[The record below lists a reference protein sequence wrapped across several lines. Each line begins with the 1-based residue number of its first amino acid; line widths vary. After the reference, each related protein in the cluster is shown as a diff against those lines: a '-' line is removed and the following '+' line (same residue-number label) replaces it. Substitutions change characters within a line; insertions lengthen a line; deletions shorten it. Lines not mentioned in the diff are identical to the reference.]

1 MYDGGMS
8 STVEELVACPDHS
21 DGREC
26 CSLSCGPLDT
36 SRAQRLAVM
45 LKALADPT
53 RLRLLSHIAS
63 QGCESVCACDLT
75 GPLGVNQSTV
85 SHHTTKLVDAGLLAR
100 EQRGK
105 WAYYTVIP
113 AAFQELRSVLDLG

>member
-1 MYDGGMS
+1 M
-8 STVEELVACPDHS
+8 
-21 DGREC
+21 
-26 CSLSCGPLDT
+26 
-36 SRAQRLAVM
+36 
-45 LKALADPT
+45 
-53 RLRLLSHIAS
+53 
-63 QGCESVCACDLT
+63 CACDLT